1 MEFIDY
7 YKVLGI
13 TKSASDDEI
22 KKSYRKLARKLHP
35 DLNPDDKK
43 ASAKFKQVNE
53 ANTVLSNP
61 KNREKYDNDGKD
73 WESGAEYEKYQQQ
86 NQGQQN
92 RQDPNSGQQSYGNY
106 DGEYFSDFFSSM
118 FGQSGAHRNQQ
129 SQAQFRG
136 QDINV
141 QLSIAI
147 KDVFKTH
154 KKEFTVNDKNIRIT
168 IPAGIKDQQT
178 IKIKGLGNEGAHNG
192 PKGDLFITFSIVNN
206 TPFKRVGNDLYLDY
220 DLAIYSAIWG
230 GEITVSDFDS
240 NKLKLKVSAGTQ
252 SGTKIKLKGKGFPI
266 YKKRHQFGDLYVTYN
281 IKISI
286 MEQKKKIMVQC
297 IITIPVSK
305 VWNYWTEPRHIMNW
319 NVASEDYHCPSAQN
333 DLREEGTFSYTM
345 ALKNGKNSIEYKGT
359 YIEIISQKLLK
370 YEIEDGRVVTINF
383 SEQGNETAII
393 QSFEA
398 VDHQSIEEQQ
408 KKWNAILQNF
418 KRYCE
423 DSTTNE

>member
-1 MEFIDY
+1 M
-7 YKVLGI
+7 
-13 TKSASDDEI
+13 
-22 KKSYRKLARKLHP
+22 
-35 DLNPDDKK
+35 
-43 ASAKFKQVNE
+43 
-53 ANTVLSNP
+53 
-61 KNREKYDNDGKD
+61 
-73 WESGAEYEKYQQQ
+73 
-86 NQGQQN
+86 
-92 RQDPNSGQQSYGNY
+92 
-106 DGEYFSDFFSSM
+106 
-118 FGQSGAHRNQQ
+118 
-129 SQAQFRG
+129 
-136 QDINV
+136 
-141 QLSIAI
+141 
-147 KDVFKTH
+147 
-154 KKEFTVNDKNIRIT
+154 
-168 IPAGIKDQQT
+168 
-178 IKIKGLGNEGAHNG
+178 
-192 PKGDLFITFSIVNN
+192 FITFSIVNN

-230 GEITVSDFDS
+230 GENTVSDFDS

-398 VDHQSIEEQQ
+398 IDHQSIEEQQ